1 MNKQTLIQ
9 KIKSISDLT
18 HEEQAELIN
27 LVNNTKKYGLVWEDK
42 FEQIEEDL
50 LTNLPV
56 LSEVKERFI
65 EATSRSGK
73 YFPGENKNLNLSS
86 RFFAKKQR
94 PYCFTTLERA
104 KAIDRG
110 I

>member
-1 MNKQTLIQ
+1 MNKHTLIQ
-9 KIKSISDLT
+9 KIKSISELT

-56 LSEVKERFI
+56 LKEVKDRLLG
-65 EATSRSGK
+65 A
-73 YFPGENKNLNLSS
+73 NLWRKSN
-86 RFFAKKQR
+86 AKKICLPQLKWIVPMKR
-94 PYCFTTLERA
+94 KHFQIIFLLKET
-104 KAIDRG
+104 IFMH
-110 I
+110 